1 MSAIPS
7 VNLQEVFEQ
16 QVQQTTQ
23 RIETITSSNR
33 MAGLLQQNFRDN
45 ILNGTYDPA
54 TLIYEADE
62 NKDNVISVDEL
73 NNLIFKLTNENP
85 PAWVS
90 ELLFKFMGKDTS
102 EGIMLTEYYAYLTTL
117 GVSPPDSFLKKEELV
132 VEEIEEEKTV
142 EEPEIHLDVKL
153 NEEGSHIIV
162 RLLLPPYQ
170 KDAWLGFFDI
180 QNDTMYGDSKF
191 FFNEKMSSDIIE
203 IEIEN
208 VFPSGMYS
216 LRLFENDSSQS
227 RLLDAVTL
235 DIEQYEQPIVDEE
248 EQEPEVIEQDEGEH
262 SHVVA
267 TNLVEFLHG
276 LEKCR
281 LSRDYSEKIE
291 SEQVQFTFQFTPVS
305 QQTTLLSEKG
315 YKGGKSLI
323 GIESGAQNEVEI
335 QFPVEQSDSVT
346 MNKTIELTCTPIA
359 WSLARNRLILKKI

>member
-23 RIETITSSNR
+23 RIEAITSSNR

-62 NKDNVISVDEL
+62 NKDNIISVDEL

-90 ELLFKFMGKDTS
+90 ELLFKFMGKDTN

-117 GVSPPDSFLKKEELV
+117 GVSPPDSFLKKEESI

-153 NEEGSHIIV
+153 NEDGSHIVV

-170 KDAWLGFFDI
+170 KDAWLGFFDM
-180 QNDTMYGDSKF
+180 QNDTLYEDSKF

-216 LRLFENDSSQS
+216 LRLFENHSSQP
-227 RLLDAVTL
+227 RLLDAVSL
-235 DIEQYEQPIVDEE
+235 DIEQYEPFIEVEE
-248 EQEPEVIEQDEGEH
+248 EQESEVIEEDQTEH
-262 SHVVA
+262 SQVVA
-267 TNLVEFLHG
+267 TNLLEFLHD

-281 LSRDYSEKIE
+281 LSRDYTEKIE
-291 SEQVQFTFQFTPVS
+291 SKQVQFTFQFTPVS

-315 YKGGKSLI
+315 YKGGTSLI
-323 GIESGAQNEVEI
+323 GIESDEQHEVEI
-335 QFPVEQSDSVT
+335 QFPVEQSDIIAL
-346 MNKTIELTCTPIA
+346 NKTIEVTCTPIA